1 MKGTEQHRGAAR
13 GTCVPLLRHRSPVVV
28 CCRHCSAWQNRSQ
41 FEKCPCCRSRV
52 TGTRALCHHEGLCL
66 NLLQCKTMSFVTKPL
81 HFPAKP
87 AWQGKGKVIRRLPLC
102 SCLFCFFKDIL
113 RSLDNKTP
121 KASLGSHSASHP
133 PLLKPSTATRFDPIT
148 WRDAMGAMKPLCTGF
163 TCGSSPR
170 ETTLASGQEAT
181 CHHPSAHYATS
192 RVSTAGTA
200 AASRKFLGPKAS
212 VKQIPW
218 QEGELFA
225 PDGPPGILVN
235 PVLRLCHKE
244 A

>member
-1 MKGTEQHRGAAR
+1 M
-13 GTCVPLLRHRSPVVV
+13 
-28 CCRHCSAWQNRSQ
+28 
-41 FEKCPCCRSRV
+41 
-52 TGTRALCHHEGLCL
+52 TGTRALCHHAGLCL
-66 NLLQCKTMSFVTKPL
+66 NLLQCKTVSFVTKPL

-87 AWQGKGKVIRRLPLC
+87 ALAREGQRHQEPAFMQLVF
-102 SCLFCFFKDIL
+102 FCFVLKDIL

-133 PLLKPSTATRFDPIT
+133 PLLKTSTATRFDPIT
-148 WRDAMGAMKPLCTGF
+148 WRDAMGAMKPSCVGF
-163 TCGSSPR
+163 MCGSSPR

-200 AASRKFLGPKAS
+200 AASGKFLGPKAS
-212 VKQIPW
+212 AKQIPW